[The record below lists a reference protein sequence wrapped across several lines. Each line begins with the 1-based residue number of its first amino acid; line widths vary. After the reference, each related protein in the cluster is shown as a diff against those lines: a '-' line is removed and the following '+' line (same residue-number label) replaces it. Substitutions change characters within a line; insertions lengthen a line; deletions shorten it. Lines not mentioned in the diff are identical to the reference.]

1 MLRQFA
7 VRKHHHQASLANKGR
22 CRVFQKIAI
31 EDLGVRKPFGAH
43 SCAVVTDEAGC
54 DLDPRCA
61 ANRNAAAPVAAARQP
76 DQARIQDA
84 IVRR

>member
-31 EDLGVRKPFGAH
+31 EDLGVRKPLGAH
-43 SCAVVTDEAGC
+43 SAAPLSPTRQAVTWTRDF
-54 DLDPRCA
+54 A
-61 ANRNAAAPVAAARQP
+61 ANRNAA
-76 DQARIQDA
+76 
-84 IVRR
+84 